1 MVVQKDIFWKA
12 AIITLIVFS
21 LGIFLGY
28 FLESNRWTEIRE
40 EYKKVEIEWADA
52 KLQSIYYQLMS
63 PEFCEAAIKENLI
76 FSDKVYHQG
85 LTLEKYEDANRLT
98 EEMKYEKLK
107 YALLKLEFW
116 LNSIS
121 LKNKCKTD
129 YSNII
134 YFYSDEPSINEKAA
148 QDSQSVILKNLKDKH
163 AEKIMLIPLPLD
175 MDIATI
181 NIIKKTYNINK
192 APTILIDEKIK
203 LEGVQSL
210 EDLEN
215 EFL

>member
-28 FLESNRWTEIRE
+28 FLESNRWTEIKE
-40 EYKKVEIEWADA
+40 EYKKVEMEWADA

-63 PEFCEAAIKENLI
+63 PEFCEAAIEENLI

-98 EEMKYEKLK
+98 GEMKYEKLR
-107 YALLKLEFW
+107 YAFLKLEFW

-203 LEGVQSL
+203 LEGVQTI

>member
-28 FLESNRWTEIRE
+28 FLESNRWTEIKE
-40 EYKKVEIEWADA
+40 EYKKVEMEWADA

-63 PEFCEAAIKENLI
+63 PEFCEAAIEENLI

-98 EEMKYEKLK
+98 GEMKYEKLR
-107 YALLKLEFW
+107 YAFLKLEFW

-203 LEGVQSL
+203 LEGIQSL